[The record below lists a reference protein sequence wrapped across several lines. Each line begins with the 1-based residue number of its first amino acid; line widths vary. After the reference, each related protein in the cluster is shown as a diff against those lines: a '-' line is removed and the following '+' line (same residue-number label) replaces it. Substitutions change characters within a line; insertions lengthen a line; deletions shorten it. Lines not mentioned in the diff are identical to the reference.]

1 MPTIVREDHD
11 NMNATITLSIP
22 VSDYQPAFK
31 AKLSEYKKTAHM
43 KGFRKGKTPFSV
55 IRKMYGKGTLVD
67 IINKMVGEELDK
79 YIKAEELDLLG
90 HPIPAKD
97 QINYDFDTKDLEDFD
112 FKFDIGIAPAFEVT
126 GLDGTK
132 FDYHDAIIPASM
144 VEEDLANAQKQLG
157 KQGPVEDEI
166 QEEDVI
172 KIQAD
177 ELLPEGGIKENGF
190 ANEFSVSYNL
200 MTEEGKAAFKGKKKG
215 DLVQFDI
222 FNLEAGKDEAFVRK
236 YFLDVNEDAEE
247 NPEIGKIFQGLI
259 TEVTRVT
266 PSELNQEFFD
276 KYIGEGKVSSEE
288 ELRKELK
295 DRTKMYYDRQADSF
309 LFRDIKEHLE
319 AENKLAFPEE
329 FLKRWMVASGNLPKG
344 KTEEEEIGNLTEGL
358 TWSLIRGKLA
368 KRFDIKVEEA
378 EIKQRLR
385 MQLIQMFGGQ
395 DFGALLDDYVEKM
408 YQEEQQYHNAYTQVL
423 SDKLFNSMK
432 EVVTLNKVEITTEDL
447 EKLIEEERAKQQPPA
462 PEPVATEEAEDAAE
476 EGIEEAEI
484 VEE

>member
-1 MPTIVREDHD
+1 MPTIVRENHD
-11 NMNATITLSIP
+11 NLNATITLSIP
-22 VSDYQPAFK
+22 VSDYQPTFK
-31 AKLSEYKKTAHM
+31 AKLNEYKKNAHM

-67 IINKMVGEELDK
+67 LINKMVGEEIDK
-79 YIKAEELDLLG
+79 YIKDEELDLLG
-90 HPIPAKD
+90 SPIPSKD
-97 QINYDFDTKDLEDFD
+97 QENYEFDTKDLEDFT
-112 FKFDIGIAPAFEVT
+112 FKFDIGLAPAFEVK
-126 GLDGTK
+126 GLDGAE
-132 FDYHDAIIPASM
+132 FNYHNAIIPDSM
-144 VEEDLANAQKQLG
+144 VEGDLANARKQLG

-177 ELLPEGGIKENGF
+177 ELAEGGIKENGF

-200 MTEEGKAAFKGKKKG
+200 MTEAGKAAFAGKKKG

-222 FNLEAGKDEAFVRK
+222 FDLEEGRDEAFVRK
-236 YFLDVNEDAEE
+236 YFLDVNEDAED
-247 NPEIGKIFQGLI
+247 NPEIGNMFQGLI
-259 TEVTRVT
+259 TEVTRVV
-266 PSELNQEFFD
+266 PSELDQEFFD
-276 KYIGEGKVSSEE
+276 KYIGEGKVSSQE
-288 ELRKELK
+288 ELMSELK
-295 DRTKMYYDRQADSF
+295 DRTKMYFDRQADSF

-319 AENKLAFPEE
+319 AENKLEFPEE
-329 FLKRWMVASGNLPKG
+329 FLKRWVVVSGNLPKD
-344 KTEEEEIGNLTEGL
+344 KNAEDELDNLLEGI
-358 TWSLIRGKLA
+358 TWSLIRSKLA
-368 KRFDIKVEEA
+368 NRFDIKVDEA

-408 YQEEQQYHNAYTQVL
+408 MQEEQQVQNAYNQVL

-432 EVVTLNKVEITTEDL
+432 EVVTLNKVDITTDEL
-447 EKLIEEERAKQQPPA
+447 EKLVAEENAKNQPPA
-462 PEPVATEEAEDAAE
+462 PAPVAEVAAEEATE